1 MKTKFLI
8 LGLAL
13 AMLVLAGCVQSNST
27 DNTINA
33 AGNSELTLKPDQAE
47 ITAGVSI
54 LRATAKDAQDEASRI
69 NNAIIA
75 ALKAKGLTE
84 SEIQTESVNL
94 YEDKSWENNQ
104 MVSNGWRATQTLKAK
119 TKDLT
124 KVGDIVDAFVTGGA
138 NQIDYI
144 NFGLSNEKEQEYK
157 MKALADATA
166 NAKAK
171 AETIATSLGVKLG
184 KIKTVSESNYYYNPY
199 RYDMM
204 NVKAVPAASAE
215 AAQVLPKDVTVT
227 ASVNLVYSIR

>member
-8 LGLAL
+8 IGLAL

-47 ITAGVSI
+47 VAAGVSI
-54 LRATAKDAQDEASRI
+54 LRTNAKDAQDEASRI

-75 ALKAKGLTE
+75 ALKEKGLSE

-124 KVGDIVDAFVTGGA
+124 KVGSIVDAFVTGGA

-171 AETIATSLGVKLG
+171 AETIAASLGIKLG

-199 RYDMM
+199 RYDMI
-204 NVKAVPAASAE
+204 NVKAVPAAISE

-227 ASVNLVYSIR
+227 ASINLVYSIK